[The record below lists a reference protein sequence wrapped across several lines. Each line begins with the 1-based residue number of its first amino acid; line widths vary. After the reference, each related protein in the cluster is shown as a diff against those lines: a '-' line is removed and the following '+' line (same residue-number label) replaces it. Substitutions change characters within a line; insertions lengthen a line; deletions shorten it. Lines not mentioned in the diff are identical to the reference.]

1 MAQTNDPLLDLDD
14 IQGDILQGLQKN
26 SENFI
31 FFKIQDAQAFKNA
44 MKANVIGRIT
54 TALLV
59 REREEINQR
68 REQQNEPPVDHWL
81 GLNLSFTKDGLTQL
95 LGTNRPQLDPS
106 FERGAAD
113 PATISALNDPATS
126 TWVKKFLSDR
136 IDGVFFI
143 TGPDKP
149 FVESHSSELL
159 KSLGNSIS
167 VVYSEIGNVR
177 PDAER
182 GHEHFGFRDGVSQP
196 GIRGLTPRSN
206 PTAEPDQGLPGQDLI
221 WPGQFVFGYPGQ
233 DPNDPI
239 EPGPPPATPAPWL
252 NNGAYMVFR
261 RLEQKVPEFRAFV
274 AQQAGALGMDSELL
288 ASRMV
293 GRWRSGAPLEL
304 TPLQDDTGLGPDATR
319 NNNFVFGND
328 PFQRACPYA
337 AHIRKTN
344 PRDDIVIN
352 GKVNKAVVQIRRII
366 RAGIPFGPE
375 VGPGETDTTESRGLM
390 FVCYQTSIPNQ
401 FEFVQSK
408 WANNPGF
415 VFGKVRPVGGGGG
428 SVSTGPSNTAG
439 PGIELIIGQAVAG
452 GDRMMDEP
460 VPNYPTGDRRST
472 LDALHQFVVPTAA
485 AYFFVPSITAVRTV
499 LT

>member
-1 MAQTNDPLLDLDD
+1 MAQTNDPVLDLDD
-14 IQGDILQGLQKN
+14 IQGDVLQGLQKN

-31 FFKIQDAQAFKNA
+31 FFKIQDVQAFKNA
-44 MKANVIGRIT
+44 LKANVIGRIT
-54 TALLV
+54 TALVV
-59 REREEINQR
+59 RQREEINQR
-68 REQQNEPPVDHWL
+68 RKQQNEPPIDEWL
-81 GLNLSFTKDGLTQL
+81 GLNLSFTKEGLTQL
-95 LGTNRPQLDPS
+95 LGTNRPQLDRS

-126 TWVKKFLSDR
+126 TWVKKFQSDR
-136 IDGVFFI
+136 IDGVFFV
-143 TGPDKP
+143 TGPDKA
-149 FVESHSSELL
+149 FVESHSNQLL
-159 KSLGNSIS
+159 NVLGNSIS

-177 PDAER
+177 PDAQR

-221 WPGQFVFGYPGQ
+221 WPGQFVFGYSAQ

-239 EPGPPPATPAPWL
+239 KPTPPPTTPAPWL

-261 RLEQKVPEFRAFV
+261 RLEQRVPEFSRFV
-274 AQQAGALGMDSELL
+274 VQQAAALGMDSELL
-288 ASRMV
+288 ASRIV

-304 TPLQDDTGLGPDATR
+304 APLQDDTGLGPDATG
-319 NNNFVFGND
+319 NNNFIFGND

-337 AHIRKTN
+337 AHIRKAN
-344 PRDDIVIN
+344 PRDDIVVN
-352 GKVNKAVVQIRRII
+352 GKVNKAAVQIRRII

-375 VGPGETDTTESRGLM
+375 VGSGETTTTESRGLM
-390 FVCYQTSIPNQ
+390 FVCYQTSILNQ

-415 VFGKVRPVGGGGG
+415 VFGKVRPAGGGGG
-428 SVSTGPSNTAG
+428 PVTTGPSNVAG
-439 PGIELIIGQAVAG
+439 PGIELIIGQAAG
-452 GDRMMDEP
+452 ASDRMMDEP
-460 VPNYPTGDRRST
+460 VSNYPVGDKRST
-472 LDALHQFVVPTAA
+472 LEAPHQFVILTAA
-485 AYFFVPSITAVRTV
+485 AYFFVPSITAIRTV